1 MTAVP
6 AAAPANPGRSLRVA
20 AQERRSAVGAF
31 LLTAPGL
38 IFLGLLFAMPLLQ
51 LFALSVEGGTAEW
64 YTKVFADGLYTT
76 IFVRTFEIAL
86 FVTVA
91 ALLVGY
97 PVAFFLATTTPTW
110 RAIGFALVML
120 PFWTSVLVRTYAWMI
135 ILGRNGIV
143 NRLLID
149 YGFIDRPMVLLNT
162 RFAVVLGM
170 VHVML
175 PFMILPLYSAIARVD
190 PDLARAARGM
200 GASRVQIFR
209 RIYLPLTLH
218 GIVAGVTLVFVVSL
232 GFYITPA
239 LLGGGKVT
247 MIAMVIEQQVR
258 EFLAWNFA
266 GALSVVLLAITLA
279 VFWLLNHWV
288 ARRVPSATGQ
298 GR

>member
-1 MTAVP
+1 MTALP
-6 AAAPANPGRSLRVA
+6 APARRSLRVA
-20 AQERRSAVGAF
+20 ATERRAALGAF
-31 LLTAPGL
+31 LLTAPGM
-38 IFLGLLFAMPLLQ
+38 IFLGLIFAMPLLQ
-51 LFALSVEGGTAEW
+51 LFGLSVQGGTTEW
-64 YTKVFADGLYTT
+64 YAKVFADGLYTT
-76 IFVRTFEIAL
+76 IFLRTFEIAL

-143 NRLLID
+143 NRFLID
-149 YGFIDRPMVLLNT
+149 YGFIERPMTLLNT

-175 PFMILPLYSAIARVD
+175 PFMILPLYSAIVRVD

-200 GASRVQIFR
+200 GASRLQIFR

-266 GALSVVLLAITLA
+266 GALSVVLLAIMLA
-279 VFWLLNHWV
+279 AFWLLNHWV
-288 ARRVPSATGQ
+288 ARRVPPAAGP

>member
-1 MTAVP
+1 MAM
-6 AAAPANPGRSLRVA
+6 AGSARVA
-20 AQERRSAVGAF
+20 ASERRAALGAF
-31 LLTAPGL
+31 LLTAPGM
-38 IFLGLLFAMPLLQ
+38 IFLGLLFAVPLLQ
-51 LFALSVEGGTAEW
+51 LFALSVEGGTTEW
-64 YTKVFADGLYTT
+64 YAKVFADGLYTT
-76 IFVRTFEIAL
+76 IFLRTFQIAL
-86 FVTVA
+86 MVTAA
-91 ALLVGY
+91 ALLIGY
-97 PVAFFLATTTPTW
+97 PVAFFLATTTPGW
-110 RAIGFALVML
+110 RALGFALVML

-143 NRLLID
+143 NRFLID
-149 YGFIDRPMVLLNT
+149 YGFIDRPLTLLNT

-190 PDLARAARGM
+190 PDFARAARGM
-200 GASRVQIFR
+200 GASRFQIFR

-218 GIVAGVTLVFVVSL
+218 GVVAGVTLVFVVSL

-266 GALSVVLLAITLA
+266 GALSAVLLAITLA
-279 VFWLLNHWV
+279 VFWLLNRWV
-288 ARRVPSATGQ
+288 AARVPPAAGQ